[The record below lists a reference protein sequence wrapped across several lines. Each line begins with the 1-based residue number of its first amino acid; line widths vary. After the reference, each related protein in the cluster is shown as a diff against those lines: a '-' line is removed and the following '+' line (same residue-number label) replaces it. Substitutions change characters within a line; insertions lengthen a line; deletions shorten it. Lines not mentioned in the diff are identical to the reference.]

1 MTNALKPVSKQSL
14 PDRLARQIRVLI
26 QQGEFQQGDRLPPIM
41 EMARRFRVGHPTV
54 REALKS
60 LETIGL
66 VSIRHGSGVYV
77 NRTDEVLVLASPHH
91 SGAFTKKLLLDL
103 LRTRKP
109 LEIEAAAAAV
119 EHGTAAHLKEMR
131 RLLTTAEQNY
141 SDDDVLNKVNME
153 FHRQISIASA
163 NTVMLQT
170 LDVLRELFTGEQRL
184 ILAIV
189 ASRERDHAEH
199 LGILDALERR
209 DAALAVE
216 RMREHIEGVVK
227 AVQQWDPKHHPLDG
241 A

>member
-1 MTNALKPVSKQSL
+1 
-14 PDRLARQIRVLI
+14 
-26 QQGEFQQGDRLPPIM
+26 
-41 EMARRFRVGHPTV
+41 
-54 REALKS
+54 
-60 LETIGL
+60 
-66 VSIRHGSGVYV
+66 
-77 NRTDEVLVLASPHH
+77 
-91 SGAFTKKLLLDL
+91 
-103 LRTRKP
+103 
-109 LEIEAAAAAV
+109 
-119 EHGTAAHLKEMR
+119 
-131 RLLTTAEQNY
+131 
-141 SDDDVLNKVNME
+141 ME

>member
-1 MTNALKPVSKQSL
+1 LTNALRPVSKQSL

-77 NRTDEVLVLASPHH
+77 NRTNEVVVLASPDN
-91 SGAFTKKLLLDL
+91 SGAFSKKLLLDL

-189 ASRERDHAEH
+189 DSRERDHAEH